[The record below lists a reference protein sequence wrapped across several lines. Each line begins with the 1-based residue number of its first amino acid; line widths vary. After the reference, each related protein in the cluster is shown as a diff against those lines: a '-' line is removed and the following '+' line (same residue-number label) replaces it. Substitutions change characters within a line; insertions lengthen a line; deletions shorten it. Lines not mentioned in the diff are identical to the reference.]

1 MASSC
6 AAWRL
11 GAVALSKAFRQGELD
26 PRDVL
31 DIVLERH
38 SATHPQL
45 NASVLVDESGA
56 REAATQSAERWRRGQ
71 PLSRLDGVPVTV
83 KDNIPVRALPC
94 SWGSLLFA
102 DHIATE
108 DDIAIERLRAA
119 GAVLWAKTNTPELA
133 MAGITENRVFGVT
146 RNPWD
151 LSRTPGGSSG
161 GGAALVAA
169 GVGPLGLGTDAAGS
183 IRRPAC
189 YCGLVGVRPSTG
201 LVARLPGSE
210 GIAFP
215 PLAADYQVIGPLAR
229 SVEDAALMLH
239 VIAGPDRRD
248 RASLGH
254 ALLPADIAPPRRSA
268 RVGLV
273 AGIQGQPCDPAEE
286 AATMAAAEALRR
298 HGVEVRSM
306 SPFWDP
312 DETNA
317 LFATIVAAGVARVV
331 RQHAGWEEKVTP
343 IIRGLTEAGL
353 GLPAYAVLEAL
364 DRIAALRLSCATAFA
379 EVDAVLTPASATL
392 PWSVGRPFPETIGGV
407 PAGPRAGGAFSV
419 VVNMLGLPAVA
430 LPGPLS
436 PEGLPAGVQ
445 MIGAFGSDLALL
457 SLSSLLEAAL
467 WPEGLPR
474 PPGFA

>member
-1 MASSC
+1 MASSS
-6 AAWRL
+6 AAWR
-11 GAVALSKAFRQGELD
+11 ASAAALSRAFHLGELD

-31 DIVLERH
+31 DVVLARH
-38 SATHPQL
+38 AATHPQL
-45 NASVLVDESGA
+45 NASVLVYEAGA
-56 REAATQSAERWRRGQ
+56 RNAAAQSAERWRRGK

-83 KDNIPVRALPC
+83 KDNIPVRGLPC

-102 DHIATE
+102 DRIATG
-108 DDIAIERLRAA
+108 DDIAVERLRAA

-133 MAGITENRVFGVT
+133 MAGITENPVFGVT

-169 GVGPLGLGTDAAGS
+169 GVGPLALATDAAGS

-239 VIAGPDRRD
+239 VIAGPDPRD

-254 ALLPADIAPPRRSA
+254 PLLPADIAPPRRPA
-268 RVGLV
+268 RVGVV
-273 AGIQGQPCDPAEE
+273 AALPGQPCDPAE
-286 AATMAAAEALRR
+286 ATATMAAAEALRR
-298 HGVEVRSM
+298 HAVDVRPM

-317 LFATIVAAGVARVV
+317 LFATIVAAGVARAV
-331 RQHAGWEEKVTP
+331 RHHAGWEAKVTP
-343 IIRGLTEAGL
+343 IIRGLAEAGL
-353 GLPAYAVLEAL
+353 ALPAHAVLEAL
-364 DRIAALRLSCATAFA
+364 DRIGALRLSCATAFA

-392 PWSVGRPFPETIGGV
+392 PWSIGQPFPEMIGGL
-407 PAGPRAGGAFSV
+407 PAGPRAGGVFSV
-419 VVNMLGLPAVA
+419 VVNMLGRPAVA

-445 MIGAFGSDLALL
+445 MIGAFGSDADLL

-467 WPEGLPR
+467 WPDGLPR

>member
-1 MASSC
+1 
-6 AAWRL
+6 
-11 GAVALSKAFRQGELD
+11 VALSKAFRQGELD